1 MYWAWMDVVANLIGD
16 VAINVCKYLTKI
28 YFAKYN
34 LKQNDMVNLRKRF
47 LFAFQFKRV
56 IFSFDY
62 NEE

>member
-1 MYWAWMDVVANLIGD
+1 MDAITGAPGD

-62 NEE
+62 DEE